1 MTHSEPEQ
9 DQETD
14 QLANWTRP
22 GPRPGLESKPGLE
35 IRSLSPE
42 ARRIQAHES
51 PTFFAGDGEEAR
63 PQPGIF
69 GFIAHYAGPGTRTYE
84 TVRRTLVG
92 TWQDGFIHAGNLAYL
107 AMFAIF
113 PFFILG
119 AALFELASGDRE
131 QSVDM
136 VNAVL
141 MAVPPT
147 VGRVIG
153 PVAQEIVYARDGWL
167 LWFGAAVALWTVSS
181 LVETIRDILRRA
193 YGTRA
198 RYSFWKYR
206 LFSAGIIL
214 GAVFL
219 LMFSLFASFAIS
231 TAQQFILASLPQL
244 SEAIGTLR
252 LSRIVPA
259 FGLALSLY
267 LLFYTLT
274 PSEYRTKFYPKWP
287 GALFTT
293 LWWVGVTIALPPV
306 LRAFFTYDLTYGS
319 MAGIII
325 ALFFFWLVGLGLV
338 IGAELNAALAE
349 PERDPALVP
358 PDAGRP
364 ESGAQ
369 IGSGLEHFGA
379 HEKATKEVGI

>member
-1 MTHSEPEQ
+1 MKQYEPEQ
-9 DQETD
+9 GGDKT
-14 QLANWTRP
+14 QLADW
-22 GPRPGLESKPGLE
+22 SKPGLE
-35 IRSLSPE
+35 LRSLSPE
-42 ARRIQAHES
+42 ARRMQALETHM
-51 PTFFAGDGEEAR
+51 FFSGDGEEAKA
-63 PQPGIF
+63 QPGLF
-69 GFIAHYAGPGTRTYE
+69 GLIAHHAGPGTRIYE
-84 TVRRTLVG
+84 TIRRTVVG

-107 AMFAIF
+107 SMFAIF

-119 AALFELASGDRE
+119 AALFELAGGRE

-252 LSRIVPA
+252 LTRIVPA
-259 FGLALSLY
+259 LGLALSLF

-274 PSEYRTKFYPKWP
+274 PSEYRTRFYPKWP

-293 LWWVGVTIALPPV
+293 LWWIAVTTALPTV

-349 PERDPALVP
+349 PERDPAMVP

-364 ESGAQ
+364 DAGAQ
-369 IGSGLEHFGA
+369 IGSGLENFGA
-379 HEKATKEVGI
+379 HEESTKEVGI